1 MPSQFILQPQ
11 FIELALETAEKNKIP
26 NAQSKELSPQELLQV
41 KDIEK
46 KWGEIITPR
55 SGPTPIYNCHGLV
68 FASRRTGIFD
78 NSSIR
83 QIFEDDRYREIQKE
97 DALPGDIVIY
107 FNKGDIEHSAIII
120 NAPSESLLKIPLVY
134 SKWGKYS
141 EVIHL
146 QNQCPYNLSE
156 IKYYRVVR

>member
-1 MPSQFILQPQ
+1 MRSKFILQSQ
-11 FIELALETAEKNKIP
+11 FMELALETAEKNKIP
-26 NAQSKELSPQELLQV
+26 NAQSKELSSQELLQANDV
-41 KDIEK
+41 EK
-46 KWGEIITPR
+46 KWGERITR
-55 SGPTPIYNCHGLV
+55 RTNPTSIYNCHGLV

-83 QIFEDDRYREIQKE
+83 QILEDDRYHKIQKE

-107 FNKGDIEHSAIII
+107 FNEGDIEHSGIII
-120 NAPSESLLKIPLVY
+120 TAPSESPLKIPLVY

-146 QNQCPYNLSE
+146 QNHCPYHQSE

>member
-1 MPSQFILQPQ
+1 LPSQFISQPQ

-41 KDIEK
+41 TDFEK
-46 KWGEIITPR
+46 KWGERITPR

-68 FASRRTGIFD
+68 FASRRTRIFD
-78 NSSIR
+78 NSSIW
-83 QIFEDDRYREIQKE
+83 QILEDDRYHEIQKE

-107 FNKGDIEHSAIII
+107 FNKGDIEHSGVIIT
-120 NAPSESLLKIPLVY
+120 APSESLLKIPLVY

-146 QNQCPYNLSE
+146 QNQCPYHQSE

>member
-26 NAQSKELSPQELLQV
+26 NAQSKELSTQDLLQV
-41 KDIEK
+41 TDIEK
-46 KWGEIITPR
+46 KWGDKIIPR

-83 QIFEDDRYREIQKE
+83 QILEDDRYHEIQKE
-97 DALPGDIVIY
+97 DTLPGDIVIY
-107 FNKGDIEHSAIII
+107 FNKGDIEHSGIII
-120 NAPSESLLKIPLVY
+120 TVPSENLLKIPLVY

-156 IKYYRVVR
+156 IKYYRVDR

>member
-26 NAQSKELSPQELLQV
+26 NAQSREISPQELLKV

-46 KWGEIITPR
+46 KWGEKIIPR
-55 SGPTPIYNCHGLV
+55 SGPTPIYDCHGLV
-68 FASRRTGIFD
+68 FASRRTRILD
-78 NSSIR
+78 NASIW
-83 QIFEDDRYREIQKE
+83 QIFEDDSYREIQKE
-97 DALPGDIVIY
+97 DVLPGDIVIY
-107 FNKGDIEHSAIII
+107 FNKGDMEHSGIII
-120 NAPSESLLKIPLVY
+120 TAPSESSLKIPLVY

-146 QNQCPYNLSE
+146 QSQCPYNQSE